1 LKKMTERKVFRRLL
15 SVEDALKKLQEHYV
29 AEPLGSEEL
38 LVDKSIGRVLSED
51 LVSTV
56 DVPGFDRA
64 TMDGFAVI
72 AEDTFS
78 AQEDRPVKLKIVGK
92 VEAGEKPEIEVRRGE
107 AVEIATGAPVPKGAD
122 AIVIVEQTDQKGDI
136 VSIFKAVAPGE
147 NVMGA
152 GTDIMAGE
160 VVMRTRQEITSRE
173 IGLLAALGKSRV
185 NVYRKPKIAIISTGN
200 ELITAGQQLDYGKIY
215 DINSRTL
222 AGAILE
228 SGCEPVPLGIC
239 SDDPEE
245 MKTKIQQALLIAD
258 VILTSGSTSAGAGD
272 ALYRILGDFGGPGI
286 VVHGLSVKP
295 GKPLIVAVIEGKPL
309 FGLPGYPTSALMM
322 FNVIVKPIVS
332 RIAGRTV
339 ESATWLEGKVASK
352 ILSAKG
358 RREFLPVHIVEDEMG
373 KHLVYPVLSGSGAI
387 TSLAL
392 ADGFIDIPQNQEFI
406 EEGEIVRVKLFS
418 PKFQAADLVFI
429 GSHCIGLDILF
440 GCLRR
445 RTLTLS
451 FKIINAGSIG
461 GLQAVKR
468 GEADV
473 AGVHL
478 LDELTGE
485 YNLPFLDQYGM
496 AETAA
501 LIRGYKRE
509 QGFIVPKGNP
519 KEIRSFEDLLGRDIS
534 FINRN
539 LGSGT
544 RLLIDLNLRKVAEA
558 KGLNLSQL
566 TNRIRG
572 YRMEARSHSAV
583 ALAVLNG
590 KADVGFGI
598 RTAAEIYGLD
608 FIKVAD
614 EKYDFLIPKRRLERN
629 PVKQLISELRS
640 IEFRNGLERN
650 APGLVATEETG
661 RVISRA

>member
-1 LKKMTERKVFRRLL
+1 MTERKVFRKLL
-15 SVEDALKKLQEHYV
+15 SLEDALRKLQEHYV
-29 AEPLGSEEL
+29 AKPLRSEEV
-38 LVDKSIGRVLSED
+38 LVDKPLGRVLSED
-51 LVSTV
+51 VVSVV

-78 AQEDRPVKLKIVGK
+78 AQEDKPVKLKIVGK

-122 AIVIVEQTDQKGDI
+122 AVVMVEQTDQKDDV

-160 VVMRTRQEITSRE
+160 VVLRTGQEITSRE

-185 NVYRKPKIAIISTGN
+185 NVYRKPRVAIISTGN
-200 ELITAGQQLDYGKIY
+200 ELIPAGQQLDYGKVY
-215 DINSRTL
+215 DINSKTL

-245 MKTKIQQALLIAD
+245 MKTKIQQALLVAD
-258 VILTSGSTSAGAGD
+258 VIVTSGSTSAGAGD
-272 ALYRILGDFGGPGI
+272 VLYRIIGDFDGPGI

-295 GKPLIVAVIEGKPL
+295 GKPLIIAVIEGKPL
-309 FGLPGYPTSALMM
+309 FGLPGYPTSALMI
-322 FNVIVKPIVS
+322 FNLIVKPNIS
-332 RIAGRTV
+332 KMAGRV
-339 ESATWLEGKVASK
+339 AESTSWLEGKVASK
-352 ILSAKG
+352 IFSAKG
-358 RREFLPVHIVEDEMG
+358 RREFLPVHIVKDEVG

-387 TSLAL
+387 SSLAL
-392 ADGFIDIPQNQEFI
+392 ADGFIDIPQNQDFI
-406 EEGEIVRVKLFS
+406 EEGETVRAGLFTPS
-418 PKFQAADLVFI
+418 FQAADLVFI

-440 GCLRR
+440 SRVRR
-445 RTLTLS
+445 RTPTLN
-451 FKIINAGSIG
+451 FKIINTGSIG

-478 LDELTGE
+478 LDESTGE

-496 AETAA
+496 AETAT
-501 LIRGYKRE
+501 LIRGYNRE

-519 KEIRSFEDLLGRDIS
+519 KQVRSFEDLLRNDIS

-539 LGSGT
+539 PGSGT
-544 RLLIDLNLRKVAEA
+544 RLLVDLNLRKVAEA

-572 YRMEARSHSAV
+572 YRVESRSHSAV

-598 RTAAEIYGLD
+598 RTAAEIYRLN
-608 FIKVAD
+608 FVKVAD
-614 EKYDFLIPKRRLERN
+614 EKYDFLIPKRRLKKN
-629 PVKQLISELRS
+629 PVKQLVSELRS
-640 IEFRNGLERN
+640 IEFRTELERN
-650 APGLVATEETG
+650 APGLVATDETG
-661 RVISRA
+661 LAIN

>member
-1 LKKMTERKVFRRLL
+1 VM
-15 SVEDALKKLQEHYV
+15 
-29 AEPLGSEEL
+29 
-38 LVDKSIGRVLSED
+38 I
-51 LVSTV
+51 
-56 DVPGFDRA
+56 
-64 TMDGFAVI
+64 
-72 AEDTFS
+72 
-78 AQEDRPVKLKIVGK
+78 
-92 VEAGEKPEIEVRRGE
+92 
-107 AVEIATGAPVPKGAD
+107 
-122 AIVIVEQTDQKGDI
+122 EQTDQRDCA

-160 VVMRTRQEITSRE
+160 VVLRTGEEITSRE

-185 NVYRKPKIAIISTGN
+185 NVYRRPRVAIISTGN
-200 ELITAGQQLDYGKIY
+200 ELVPAGQRLDYGKIY

-228 SGCEPVPLGIC
+228 CGCEPVPFGIC

-245 MKTKIQQALLIAD
+245 MKDKIQEALLIAD

-272 ALYRILGDFGGPGI
+272 VLYRIIGDFGGPGMI
-286 VVHGLSVKP
+286 VHGLSVKP

-322 FNVIVKPIVS
+322 FNVIVKPIIS
-332 RIAGRTV
+332 RMAGRAV
-339 ESATWLEGKVASK
+339 ESAAWLEGRVASK
-352 ILSAKG
+352 IFSAKG
-358 RREFLPVHIVEDEMG
+358 RREFLPVHIVTDESG
-373 KHLVYPVLSGSGAI
+373 KHLIYPVLSGSGAM

-406 EEGEIVRVKLFS
+406 EEGETVRVELFS
-418 PKFQAADLVFI
+418 PRFQAADLVFI

-440 GCLRR
+440 SRLKR
-445 RTLTLS
+445 RTPTLS

-468 GEADV
+468 GEADI

-485 YNLPFLDQYGM
+485 YNLPSLDQYGLS
-496 AETAA
+496 ETAT
-501 LIRGYKRE
+501 LIRGYNRE
-509 QGFIVPKGNP
+509 QGFIVANGNP
-519 KEIRSFEDLLGRDIS
+519 KQIKSFEDLLRDEIA

-544 RLLIDLNLRKVAEA
+544 RLLIDINLRKIAEA
-558 KGLNLSQL
+558 RGLNLSQL
-566 TNRIRG
+566 TNRIGG
-572 YRMEARSHSAV
+572 YRIEAKSHSAV

-598 RTAAEIYGLD
+598 RTAAEIYGLE
-608 FIKVAD
+608 FIKVAN
-614 EKYDFLIPKRRLERN
+614 EKYDFLIPNRRLERN
-629 PVKQLISELRS
+629 PVKQFLSELRS
-640 IEFRNGLERN
+640 VEFRSELERS
-650 APGLVATEETG
+650 APGLVATEKIG
-661 RVISRA
+661 RAMN

>member
-1 LKKMTERKVFRRLL
+1 LKKMVERKVFRRLL

-29 AEPLGSEEL
+29 MEPLGSEEVA
-38 LVDKSIGRVLSED
+38 VDKSLGRVLSED
-51 LVSTV
+51 VVSMI

-78 AQEDRPVKLKIVGK
+78 AQEDKPVKLKIVGK
-92 VEAGEKPEIEVRRGE
+92 VEAGDKSEIEIRRGE
-107 AVEIATGAPVPKGAD
+107 AAEIGTGAPVPKGAD
-122 AIVIVEQTDQKGDI
+122 AIVMIEQTNQKDDV

-160 VVMRTRQEITSRE
+160 VVLRTGQDITSRE

-185 NVYRKPKIAIISTGN
+185 NVYRKPRIAIISTGN
-200 ELITAGQQLDYGKIY
+200 ELIPAGQQLDYGKIY

-228 SGCEPVPLGIC
+228 SGCEPISLGIC

-245 MKTKIQQALLIAD
+245 MKNKIQQALLIAD
-258 VILTSGSTSAGAGD
+258 VIVTSGSTSAGAGD
-272 ALYRILGDFGGPGI
+272 VLYRIIGDFGGPGI

-295 GKPLIVAVIEGKPL
+295 GKPLIIAVIEGKPL

-322 FNVIVKPIVS
+322 FNVIVKPNIS
-332 RIAGRTV
+332 RMAGCAV
-339 ESATWLEGKVASK
+339 ESATWLEGKVASR
-352 ILSAKG
+352 IFSVKG
-358 RREFLPVHIVEDEMG
+358 RREFLLVHIVRDELG

-406 EEGEIVRVKLFS
+406 EEGETARVELFS
-418 PKFQAADLVFI
+418 PRFQAADIVFI

-440 GCLRR
+440 SRLKR
-445 RTLTLS
+445 RTPTLS
-451 FKIINAGSIG
+451 LKIINAGSIG
-461 GLQAVKR
+461 GLQAAKR
-468 GEADV
+468 GETDI
-473 AGVHL
+473 AGIHL

-485 YNLPFLDQYGM
+485 YNLPFLDQYCM
-496 AETAA
+496 AETAT
-501 LIRGYKRE
+501 LIRGYDRE
-509 QGFIVPKGNP
+509 QGFIVAEGNP
-519 KEIRSFEDLLGRDIS
+519 KKIRSFEDLLRDDIS

-544 RLLIDLNLRKVAEA
+544 RLLVDLNLSKVAEA
-558 KGLNLSQL
+558 RGLNLSKL
-566 TNRIRG
+566 TSRIRG
-572 YRMEARSHSAV
+572 YRIEARSHSAV

-614 EKYDFLIPKRRLERN
+614 EKYDFLIPKRRLERDA
-629 PVKQLISELRS
+629 VKQFLSELRS
-640 IEFRNGLERN
+640 IEFRGELERS

-661 RVISRA
+661 RAIN

>member
-1 LKKMTERKVFRRLL
+1 LKKMTERKVFRKLL
-15 SVEDALKKLQEHYV
+15 SLEEALRKVQEHYV
-29 AEPLGSEEL
+29 VEPLGSEE
-38 LVDKSIGRVLSED
+38 VPIDKSLGRVLSED
-51 LVSTV
+51 VVSMV

-78 AQEDRPVKLKIVGK
+78 AQEDRPVKLKIEGK
-92 VEAGEKPEIEVRRGE
+92 VEAGGKLEVEVVSGK

-122 AIVIVEQTDQKGDI
+122 AVVMVEQTDQKDDV

-160 VVMRTRQEITSRE
+160 VVLRTGQEITSRE
-173 IGLLAALGKSRV
+173 VGLLAALGKSRV
-185 NVYRKPKIAIISTGN
+185 DVYRKPRVAIFSTGN
-200 ELITAGQQLDYGKIY
+200 ELISAGQKLDYGKIY
-215 DINSRTL
+215 DINSKTL

-258 VILTSGSTSAGAGD
+258 VIVTSGSTSAGAGD
-272 ALYRILGDFGGPGI
+272 VLYRIMGDFDGPGI

-309 FGLPGYPTSALMM
+309 FGLPGYPTSAFMIFNLM
-322 FNVIVKPIVS
+322 VKPNIS
-332 RIAGRTV
+332 KMAGRAV
-339 ESATWLEGKVASK
+339 ESATWLEGKIASK
-352 ILSAKG
+352 IFSAKG
-358 RREFLPVHIVEDEMG
+358 RREFLPVHIVKDEVG
-373 KHLVYPVLSGSGAI
+373 KNLVYPVLSGSGAI
-387 TSLAL
+387 SSLAL
-392 ADGFIDIPQNQEFI
+392 ADGFIDIPQNQDFI
-406 EEGEIVRVKLFS
+406 EEGETFRVELFTRS
-418 PKFQAADLVFI
+418 FQAADLVFI

-440 GCLRR
+440 SRLRR
-445 RTLTLS
+445 RTPTLT
-451 FKIINAGSIG
+451 FKIINTGSIG

-468 GEADV
+468 EEADV

-478 LDELTGE
+478 LDESTGE

-496 AETAA
+496 AETAT
-501 LIRGYKRE
+501 LIRGYNRE
-509 QGFIVPKGNP
+509 QGLIVPKGNQ
-519 KEIRSFEDLLGRDIS
+519 KQIRSFEDLLRNDIS

-544 RLLIDLNLRKVAEA
+544 RLLVDLNLRKVAEA
-558 KGLNLSQL
+558 KGLSLSQL

-572 YRMEARSHSAV
+572 YRVESRSHSAV

-590 KADVGFGI
+590 KADAGFGI
-598 RTAAEIYGLD
+598 RTAAEIYGLN

-614 EKYDFLIPKRRLERN
+614 EKYDFLIPKRRLEKN
-629 PVKQLISELRS
+629 SLKQLVSELRS
-640 IEFRNGLERN
+640 VEFRSELERN

-661 RVISRA
+661 LAIN

>member
-1 LKKMTERKVFRRLL
+1 MKKKMTERKVFRKLL
-15 SVEDALKKLQEHYV
+15 SVEDALKRLQDHYE
-29 AEPLGSEEL
+29 AKPLGSEDVPL
-38 LVDKSIGRVLSED
+38 DKSLGRVLSED
-51 LVSTV
+51 IVSMI
-56 DVPGFDRA
+56 DVPSFDRA
-64 TMDGFAVI
+64 TMDGFAVV

-78 AQEDRPVKLKIVGK
+78 AQEDKPVKLKIVGK
-92 VEAGEKPEIEVRRGE
+92 VEAGDKPEIEVGRGE
-107 AVEIATGAPVPKGAD
+107 AAEIATGAPMPKGPNA
-122 AIVIVEQTDQKGDI
+122 VVMVEQTDQKHDV

-160 VVMRTRQEITSRE
+160 AVLRSGQEITSRD

-185 NVYRKPKIAIISTGN
+185 NVYRKPRIAIISTGN
-200 ELITAGQQLDYGKIY
+200 ELIPAGQQLEYGKIY
-215 DINSRTL
+215 DINSKTL

-239 SDDPEE
+239 SDDTEE
-245 MKTKIQQALLIAD
+245 MKTKIQQALVVAD
-258 VILTSGSTSAGAGD
+258 AIVTSGSTSAGAGD
-272 ALYRILGDFGGPGI
+272 ILYRIIGEFGGPGI

-309 FGLPGYPTSALMM
+309 FGLPGYPTSALVI
-322 FNVIVKPIVS
+322 FNLIVKPNIS
-332 RIAGRTV
+332 KMAGRAA

-352 ILSAKG
+352 IFSAKG
-358 RREFLPVHIVEDEMG
+358 RREFLPVHIVKDEAG
-373 KHLVYPVLSGSGAI
+373 KNLVYPVLSGSGAI

-406 EEGEIVRVKLFS
+406 EEEENVRVELFS
-418 PKFQAADLVFI
+418 LMFQATDLVFI

-440 GCLRR
+440 SCLRR
-445 RTLTLS
+445 RTPTLS
-451 FKIINAGSIG
+451 FKIINTGSIG

-478 LDELTGE
+478 LDESTGE
-485 YNLPFLDQYGM
+485 YNLPFLHQYGM
-496 AETAA
+496 AETAT
-501 LIRGYKRE
+501 LIRGYNRE

-519 KEIRSFEDLLGRDIS
+519 KRIKSFEDLLRDDIS

-558 KGLNLSQL
+558 KGLDLSQV

-572 YRMEARSHSAV
+572 YRIEARSHSAV
-583 ALAVLNG
+583 ALAILNG
-590 KADVGFGI
+590 KGDVGFGI

-608 FIKVAD
+608 FIKYAN
-614 EKYDFLIPKRRLERN
+614 EKYDFLVPKRRLGRN
-629 PVKQLISELRS
+629 PVKQLVSELRS
-640 IEFRNGLERN
+640 IEFRSELERS
-650 APGLVATEETG
+650 APGLVTTEETG
-661 RVISRA
+661 RVIS

>member
-1 LKKMTERKVFRRLL
+1 MTERKVFRKLL
-15 SVEDALKKLQEHYV
+15 SLEDALRKLQEHYV
-29 AEPLGSEEL
+29 AKPLRSEEV
-38 LVDKSIGRVLSED
+38 LVDKPLGRVLSED
-51 LVSTV
+51 VVSVV

-78 AQEDRPVKLKIVGK
+78 AQEDKPVKLKIVGK

-122 AIVIVEQTDQKGDI
+122 AVVMVEQTDQKDDV

-152 GTDIMAGE
+152 GTDITAGE
-160 VVMRTRQEITSRE
+160 VVLRTGQEITSRE

-185 NVYRKPKIAIISTGN
+185 NVYRKPRVAIISTGN
-200 ELITAGQQLDYGKIY
+200 ELIPAGQQLDYGKVY
-215 DINSRTL
+215 DINSKTL

-245 MKTKIQQALLIAD
+245 MKKKIQQALLVAD
-258 VILTSGSTSAGAGD
+258 VIVTSGSTSAGAGD
-272 ALYRILGDFGGPGI
+272 MLYRIIGDFSGLGI

-295 GKPLIVAVIEGKPL
+295 GKPLIVAIVEGKPL

-322 FNVIVKPIVS
+322 FNLLVKPNIS
-332 RIAGRTV
+332 KMAGRAA
-339 ESATWLEGKVASK
+339 ESTSWLEGKVASK
-352 ILSAKG
+352 IFSAKG
-358 RREFLPVHIVEDEMG
+358 RREFLPVHIVGDEMG
-373 KHLVYPVLSGSGAI
+373 RHLVYPMISGSGAI

-406 EEGEIVRVKLFS
+406 EEGETVRVELFS
-418 PKFQAADLVFI
+418 PRFQAADLVFI

-440 GCLRR
+440 SRLRR
-445 RTLTLS
+445 RNPAFS
-451 FKIINAGSIG
+451 FKVINAGSMG

-478 LDELTGE
+478 LDESTGE
-485 YNLPFLDQYGM
+485 YNLPFLDQYRM

-501 LIRGYKRE
+501 LIRGYNRE
-509 QGFIVPKGNP
+509 QGFIVPKGN
-519 KEIRSFEDLLGRDIS
+519 KKQIKCFEDLLGDDVS

-544 RLLIDLNLRKVAEA
+544 RLLIDLNLRKVARR
-558 KGLNLSQL
+558 LNLSQL
-566 TNRIRG
+566 TNRIKG
-572 YRMEARSHSAV
+572 YRIEARSHSAV

-608 FIKVAD
+608 FIKVTD
-614 EKYDFLIPKRRLERN
+614 ERYDFLIPKRRLERN
-629 PVKQLISELRS
+629 PVKQFVSELAS
-640 IEFRNGLERN
+640 IEFRSELERK

-661 RVISRA
+661 RAIN

>member
-1 LKKMTERKVFRRLL
+1 MERKVFRKLL
-15 SVEDALKKLQEHYV
+15 SVEDALKKLQEHYI
-29 AEPLGSEEL
+29 AKPLGSEEVP
-38 LVDKSIGRVLSED
+38 VDKSLGRVLSED
-51 LVSTV
+51 IVSMV
-56 DVPGFDRA
+56 DVPSFDRA
-64 TMDGFAVI
+64 TMDGFAAI

-78 AQEDRPVKLKIVGK
+78 AQEDKPVKLKIVGK
-92 VEAGEKPEIEVRRGE
+92 VEAGDKPKIEVARGE

-122 AIVIVEQTDQKGDI
+122 AVVMVEQTDQKDDV

-147 NVMGA
+147 NIMGA

-160 VVMRTRQEITSRE
+160 NVLRTGQEITSRE

-185 NVYRKPKIAIISTGN
+185 NVYRKPRVAIISTGN
-200 ELITAGQQLDYGKIY
+200 ELIPSGQQLEYGRIY
-215 DINSRTL
+215 DINSKTL

-245 MKTKIQQALLIAD
+245 MKTKIQQALLVAD
-258 VILTSGSTSAGAGD
+258 LIVTSGSTSAGAGD
-272 ALYRILGDFGGPGI
+272 ILYRILGDFDGPGI

-295 GKPLIVAVIEGKPL
+295 GKPLIIAVIEGKPL

-322 FNVIVKPIVS
+322 FNLIVKPNIS
-332 RIAGRTV
+332 KIAGRAV
-339 ESATWLEGKVASK
+339 ETATWLEGKVASK
-352 ILSAKG
+352 IFSAKG
-358 RREFLPVHIVEDEMG
+358 RRELLPVHIVKDEVG

-406 EEGEIVRVKLFS
+406 EEGETVRVELFS
-418 PKFQAADLVFI
+418 PRFQAADLVFI

-440 GCLRR
+440 SRLRR
-445 RTLTLS
+445 RTPTIS

-473 AGVHL
+473 AGIHL
-478 LDELTGE
+478 LDESTGE

-501 LIRGYKRE
+501 LIRGYNRE
-509 QGFIVPKGNP
+509 QGFIVAKGNP
-519 KEIRSFEDLLGRDIS
+519 KKIKSFEDLLRDDIS

-572 YRMEARSHSAV
+572 YRVEARSHSAV
-583 ALAVLNG
+583 AVAVLNG

-614 EKYDFLIPKRRLERN
+614 ERYDFLIPKRRLQRN
-629 PVKQLISELRS
+629 PVKQLVSELRS
-640 IEFRNGLERN
+640 IEFRSELERN
-650 APGLVATEETG
+650 APGLVATDETG
-661 RVISRA
+661 RAIN

>member
-1 LKKMTERKVFRRLL
+1 M
-15 SVEDALKKLQEHYV
+15 
-29 AEPLGSEEL
+29 
-38 LVDKSIGRVLSED
+38 I
-51 LVSTV
+51 
-56 DVPGFDRA
+56 DVPSFDRA
-64 TMDGFAVI
+64 TMDGFAVVT
-72 AEDTFS
+72 EDTFS
-78 AQEDRPVKLKIVGK
+78 AQEDKPAKLKIVGK
-92 VEAGEKPEIEVRRGE
+92 VEAGDEPDIEVRRGE
-107 AVEIATGAPVPKGAD
+107 AAEIATGAPMPKGAD
-122 AIVIVEQTDQKGDI
+122 AVVMVEQTDQKDDV

-160 VVMRTRQEITSRE
+160 VVLRSGQEITSRE

-185 NVYRKPKIAIISTGN
+185 NVYRKPRIAIISTGN
-200 ELITAGQQLDYGKIY
+200 ELIPAGQQLEYGKIY
-215 DINSRTL
+215 DINSKTL

-239 SDDPEE
+239 SDDTEE
-245 MKTKIQQALLIAD
+245 MKTKIQQALVVAD
-258 VILTSGSTSAGAGD
+258 AIVTSGSTSAGAGD
-272 ALYRILGDFGGPGI
+272 ILYRIIGEFGGPGI

-309 FGLPGYPTSALMM
+309 FGLPGYPTSALMI
-322 FNVIVKPIVS
+322 FNLIVKPNIS
-332 RIAGRTV
+332 KMAGRAA

-352 ILSAKG
+352 IFSAKG
-358 RREFLPVHIVEDEMG
+358 RREFLPVHIVKDEAG
-373 KHLVYPVLSGSGAI
+373 KNLVYPVLSGSGAI

-406 EEGEIVRVKLFS
+406 EEEENVRVELFS
-418 PKFQAADLVFI
+418 LMFQATDLVFI

-440 GCLRR
+440 SCLRR
-445 RTLTLS
+445 RTPTLS
-451 FKIINAGSIG
+451 FKIINTGSIG

-478 LDELTGE
+478 LDESTGE
-485 YNLPFLDQYGM
+485 YNLPFLDQYDM
-496 AETAA
+496 AETAT
-501 LIRGYKRE
+501 LIRGYNRE

-519 KEIRSFEDLLGRDIS
+519 KRIKSFEDLLRDDIS

-558 KGLNLSQL
+558 KGLDLSQV

-572 YRMEARSHSAV
+572 YRIEARSHSAV
-583 ALAVLNG
+583 ALAILNG
-590 KADVGFGI
+590 KGDVGFGI

-608 FIKVAD
+608 FIKYAN
-614 EKYDFLIPKRRLERN
+614 EKYDFLVPKRRLGRN
-629 PVKQLISELRS
+629 PVKQLVSELRS
-640 IEFRNGLERN
+640 IEFRSELERS
-650 APGLVATEETG
+650 APGLVTTEETG
-661 RVISRA
+661 RVIS

>member
-1 LKKMTERKVFRRLL
+1 LKKMTERKVFRKLL
-15 SVEDALKKLQEHYV
+15 SVEDALKKLQDHYD
-29 AEPLGSEEL
+29 AKPLGSENAP
-38 LVDKSIGRVLSED
+38 VDKSLRRVLSED
-51 LVSTV
+51 IVSMI
-56 DVPGFDRA
+56 DVPSFDRA
-64 TMDGFAVI
+64 TMDGFAVV

-78 AQEDRPVKLKIVGK
+78 AQEDKPVKLKIVGK
-92 VEAGEKPEIEVRRGE
+92 VEAGDEPEIEVRRGE
-107 AVEIATGAPVPKGAD
+107 AAEIATGAPMPKGAD
-122 AIVIVEQTDQKGDI
+122 AVVMVEQTDQKDDV

-147 NVMGA
+147 NVMSA

-160 VVMRTRQEITSRE
+160 AVLRSGQEITSRE

-185 NVYRKPKIAIISTGN
+185 NVYRKPRIAIISTGN
-200 ELITAGQQLDYGKIY
+200 ELIPAGQQLEYGKIY
-215 DINSRTL
+215 DINSKTL

-239 SDDPEE
+239 SDDTEE
-245 MKTKIQQALLIAD
+245 MKTKIQQALVVAD
-258 VILTSGSTSAGAGD
+258 AIVTSGSTSAGAGD
-272 ALYRILGDFGGPGI
+272 ILYRIIGEFGGPGI

-309 FGLPGYPTSALMM
+309 FGLPGYPTSALMI
-322 FNVIVKPIVS
+322 FNLIVKPNIS
-332 RIAGRTV
+332 KMAGRAA

-352 ILSAKG
+352 IFSAKG
-358 RREFLPVHIVEDEMG
+358 RREFLPVHIVKDEAG
-373 KHLVYPVLSGSGAI
+373 KNLVYPVLSGSGAI

-406 EEGEIVRVKLFS
+406 EEEENVRVELFS
-418 PKFQAADLVFI
+418 LMFQATDLVFI

-440 GCLRR
+440 SCLRR
-445 RTLTLS
+445 RTPTLS
-451 FKIINAGSIG
+451 FKIINTGSIG

-478 LDELTGE
+478 LDESTGE
-485 YNLPFLDQYGM
+485 YNLPFLHQYGM
-496 AETAA
+496 AETAT
-501 LIRGYKRE
+501 LIRGYNRE

-519 KEIRSFEDLLGRDIS
+519 KRIKSFEDLLRDDIS

-558 KGLNLSQL
+558 KGLDLSQV

-572 YRMEARSHSAV
+572 YRIEARSHSAV
-583 ALAVLNG
+583 ALAILNG
-590 KADVGFGI
+590 KGDVGFGI

-608 FIKVAD
+608 FIKYAN
-614 EKYDFLIPKRRLERN
+614 EKYDFLVPKRRLGRN
-629 PVKQLISELRS
+629 PVKQLVSELRS
-640 IEFRNGLERN
+640 IEFRSELERS
-650 APGLVATEETG
+650 APGLVTTEETG
-661 RVISRA
+661 RVIS